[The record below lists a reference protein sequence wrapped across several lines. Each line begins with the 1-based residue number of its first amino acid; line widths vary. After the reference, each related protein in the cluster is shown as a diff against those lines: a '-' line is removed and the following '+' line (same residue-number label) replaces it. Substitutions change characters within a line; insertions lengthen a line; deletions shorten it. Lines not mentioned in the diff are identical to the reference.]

1 MSKILK
7 IITVALIG
15 ASASAVAMD
24 EMKMGMK
31 MDMKMMD
38 TNGDGAIS
46 KDEFMRHHEMMY
58 EKMKKNKSGT
68 VDVKDMSMMMAPH
81 DTNMMSKGKPKDST
95 KTMDGM
101 SK

>member
-1 MSKILK
+1 MNNFLK
-7 IITVALIG
+7 VIIVAFIS

-31 MDMKMMD
+31 MDVKMMD

-58 EKMKKNKSGT
+58 EKMKKNKTGT
-68 VDVKDMSMMMAPH
+68 VDVKDMSMMMSPH
-81 DTNMMSKGKPKDST
+81 DMNMTGKGKPKDSAKST
-95 KTMDGM
+95 DGM